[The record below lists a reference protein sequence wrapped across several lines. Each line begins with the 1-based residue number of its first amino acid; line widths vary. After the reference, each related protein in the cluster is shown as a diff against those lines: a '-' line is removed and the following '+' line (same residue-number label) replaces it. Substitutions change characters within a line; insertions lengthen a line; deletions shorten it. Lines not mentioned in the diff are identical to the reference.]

1 VKPVDL
7 RQLPSVTEALA
18 ETAAA
23 YDESGTFPRAGLE
36 AVHEAGLL
44 TATVGTAYGG
54 PGLGVAGLTRILLAL
69 GQGDPSVALIA
80 AMTQLPHLLQ
90 ARRPSWPEAL
100 YRRVLADSAARRTL
114 LNTLRV
120 EPELG
125 SPSRG
130 GRPATRATRTAEGWR
145 ISGHKR
151 FATGA
156 AGLAY
161 LLVFATT
168 DEPRPRVG
176 NFVIPA
182 DAAGITIVPRWN
194 QLGLRASG
202 SHDVLLTDVEIPADH
217 VLDLAEP
224 GTDGLT
230 GAALHL
236 PLAAIYVGVG
246 RAAQKHFHRFAR
258 DRVPANLG
266 RPVATTDR
274 FRAAA
279 GEIEVL
285 LSTAERLLLDAG
297 ERFDAGEPVPDAL
310 GARIVAARHAVEAVT
325 IATRLLGNPGL
336 SRDSP
341 LERHFRDVQSALVH
355 APQEDLALIAIG
367 TDALLTG

>member
-7 RQLPSVTEALA
+7 RHLPSVTQALA
-18 ETAAA
+18 KTAPA
-23 YDESGTFPRAGLE
+23 YDESAAFPRAGLE

-44 TATVGTAYGG
+44 TATVGEAYGG

-69 GQGDPSVALIA
+69 GRGDPSVALIA

-90 ARRPSWPEAL
+90 ARRPTWPEAL
-100 YRRVLADSAARRTL
+100 YQRVLADSAARRTL

-130 GRPATRATRTAEGWR
+130 GLPATVARRTGDGWK

-161 LLVFATT
+161 LLVHAAT
-168 DEPRPRVG
+168 DEARPRLG
-176 NFVIPA
+176 HFVVPA
-182 DAAGITIVPRWN
+182 DAAGIAIVPRWN

-202 SHDVLLTDVEIPADH
+202 SHDVLLTDVEVPAEH

-224 GTDGLT
+224 GTDGLA
-230 GAALHL
+230 GAALQL

-246 RAAQKHFHRFAR
+246 RAAQEHFHRFAR
-258 DRVPANLG
+258 ERVPANLG

-285 LSTAERLLLDAG
+285 LSTAERLLLDAS
-297 ERFDAGEPVPDAL
+297 ERFDAGEPVPDAA
-310 GARIVAARHAVEAVT
+310 GARIVANRHAVEAVT
-325 IATRLLGNPGL
+325 LATRLLGNPGL

-341 LERHFRDVQSALVH
+341 LERHFRDVQSAPVH
-355 APQEDLALIAIG
+355 APQEDLALIAVG
-367 TDALLTG
+367 QGALLSG